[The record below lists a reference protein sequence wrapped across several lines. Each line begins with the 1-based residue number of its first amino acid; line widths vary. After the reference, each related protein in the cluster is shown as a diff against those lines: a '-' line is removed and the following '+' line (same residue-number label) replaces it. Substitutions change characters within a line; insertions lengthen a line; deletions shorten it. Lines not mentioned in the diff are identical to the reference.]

1 MASKK
6 VIKKSVAKKPASKK
20 PVSKKPRSSN
30 DELEG
35 YARGFRDGMKQTPK
49 PKNEIFR
56 EPLNQLSIR
65 GQRAHYRGW
74 SDGRSLYNRLVAG
87 GLRDHDM

>member
-6 VIKKSVAKKPASKK
+6 VIKKSAAKKPA
-20 PVSKKPRSSN
+20 SKKPRSSN

-35 YARGFRDGMKQTPK
+35 YARGFREGMKQTPK
-49 PKNEIFR
+49 PKSEIFR
-56 EPLNQLSIR
+56 EPVNQLNAR
-65 GQRAHYRGW
+65 QRPAHYRGW
-74 SDGRSLYNRLVAG
+74 SEGRSLYNRLVAG